1 MRLRLFLLL
10 LRVCLLGAPVA
21 AWAQNAADATPA
33 SAYPRP
39 DLSAAALD
47 LRNIQMDEAR
57 REPLMEIL
65 RSMARNFP
73 NEPALSL
80 EWRARILALALRVQ
94 PEDRSCLV
102 ANGQFARGLQPRAH
116 PDPAKR
122 DLRTLTS
129 TLLQF
134 TSALLKE
141 ETDLQSPTAALAIHL
156 LDLTA
161 HLNPANRTVF
171 NMFMQDAPPL
181 AWKKMVPNGSS
192 AARSD
197 DEETPDLQLT
207 RAQVSILVRG
217 SKPGEW
223 RSAKITA
230 TAEKLPPASPRKPL
244 ELHLP
249 VEIKGD
255 LEKHLAELRKLLK
268 SRIPR
273 WPGGWSITIESTPEI
288 PMDQPAALLGMGL
301 VLHALIT
308 GIDTDPNV
316 HFLCGLDPASG
327 HITRFLD
334 LADIPTIASQW
345 SADTLLVLPEIFADE
360 INDLRIAQPDRYAAL
375 RKLNLFMASTL
386 LECAS
391 LASAT
396 RPPALERGL
405 RQFIEIQ
412 GEYKSG
418 VIAAVRTPAMKGRL
432 EAIMNFC
439 PRYLSP
445 RLLLEDTFKT
455 PPTMLSLKGSLAMLN
470 QIGHPILK
478 AGTKRFP
485 IRSRWPDKLD
495 ATPWA
500 KAKGQIERLRPRLAP
515 DTRAYADAL
524 CDLAKIYDQMV
535 LYPPFTPIDKAE
547 VNRRIN
553 TATLVLKAATQK
565 LSIEEIPPPP
575 PEDAADPPP

>member
-1 MRLRLFLLL
+1 MRLPLFLLL
-10 LRVCLLGAPVA
+10 LRVCLLGVPVA

-39 DLSAAALD
+39 DLSATALD
-47 LRNIQMDEAR
+47 LRNLQLDEAR
-57 REPLMEIL
+57 LEPLMEIL
-65 RSMARNFP
+65 RSLARNFP

-80 EWRARILALALRVQ
+80 EWRARILALALRLQ

-102 ANGQFARGLQPRAH
+102 ANGQLARGLMPRAH
-116 PDPAKR
+116 PDPARR

-129 TLLQF
+129 LLLQS
-134 TSALLKE
+134 TSDLLKE
-141 ETDLQSPTAALAIHL
+141 ETDMQSPTAALALHL

-161 HLNPANRTVF
+161 HLNPANRPVF
-171 NMFMQDAPPL
+171 NLFMQDAPPL
-181 AWKKMVPNGSS
+181 AWKKMVPQGVG
-192 AARSD
+192 SD
-197 DEETPDLQLT
+197 DEETPDLLLT
-207 RAQVSILVRG
+207 RAQVSIVVRG

-223 RSAKITA
+223 LTAKITA
-230 TAEKLPPASPRKPL
+230 RATKLPPATPRKPL
-244 ELHLP
+244 QLHLP
-249 VEIKGD
+249 VEIEGD
-255 LEKHLAELRKLLK
+255 LEKHLSELRKLLRT
-268 SRIPR
+268 RIPR
-273 WPGGWSITIESTPEI
+273 WPGGWSITIDSTPEI
-288 PMDQPAALLGMGL
+288 PMDQPAALLGIGV
-301 VLHALIT
+301 VLNALIT
-308 GIDTDPNV
+308 GIDTDPGV
-316 HFLCGLDPASG
+316 HFLCGLDPAAG

-334 LADIPTIASQW
+334 LADIPAIASQW
-345 SADTLLVLPEIFADE
+345 NASSLLVLPEIFTDE
-360 INDLRIAQPDRYAAL
+360 INDLRIAQPERYAAL
-375 RKLNLFMASTL
+375 RKLNLCMASNL
-386 LECAS
+386 QECAS
-391 LASAT
+391 LASAI

-418 VIAAVRTPAMKGRL
+418 VITAVRTPAMKGRL
-432 EAIMNFC
+432 EDIMNFC

-455 PPTMLSLKGSLAMLN
+455 PPTILSLKGSVAILN

-515 DTRAYADAL
+515 DARAYADAL

-565 LSIEEIPPPP
+565 LSLEEISPPP
-575 PEDAADPPP
+575 PEDAAEPPP